1 MKKSLSFLAVM
12 ILLLG
17 LFPVFAYADLLTPE
31 QAFFRELRSN
41 GALIIAAAVLV
52 IAFILWRVLRKK
64 K

>member
-1 MKKSLSFLAVM
+1 MKKTFSFLFVL

-17 LFPVFAYADLLTPE
+17 LFPVFAYADAIGGVAGVAVLVLPV
-31 QAFFRELRSN
+31 
-41 GALIIAAAVLV
+41 LIIAAAVLV